1 MHEDATDTQV
11 PDERVVALTFD
22 DGPGPHTRR
31 LLDEL
36 AARSVRATFFLW
48 GEHVAADPATVRAT
62 HEAGHA
68 LGNHSWSHPDL
79 TTLSADEVGEQLD
92 RTAAAIHAATGVT
105 THLFRPPFGAIDDQL
120 LRLVGARGDAAIL
133 WDVDTRDWDHGDATA
148 TAAHALAG
156 ITPGSIVLMHDPLV
170 STVDAVPGIVDVLLA
185 QGYTFVTVPEL
196 LGDALTPGGRY
207 ERR

>member
-1 MHEDATDTQV
+1 MHEDSTAAQV
-11 PDERVVALTFD
+11 HQERVVALTFD

-48 GEHVAADPATVRAT
+48 GEHVAADPETVRAA

-79 TTLSADEVGEQLD
+79 TTLPAAEVTDQLD
-92 RTAAAIHAATGVT
+92 RTAAAIREAAGVT
-105 THLFRPPFGAIDDQL
+105 TQLFRPPFGAIDDDL
-120 LRLVGARGDAAIL
+120 LRLLGERGDAAIL
-133 WDVDTRDWDHGDATA
+133 WDVDTRDWDHGDAALT
-148 TAAHALAG
+148 HRNALAG

-170 STVDAVPGIVDVLLA
+170 STVDAVPGIVDALLA

-196 LGDALTPGGRY
+196 LGDTLTPGGRH